1 MNVRNR
7 GCIRRLSFKTLL
19 AARKRNIIA
28 IIAIA
33 LTSLLFTSLF
43 TIAMSINATNQNY
56 QFRSVGTYSHGSFK
70 DVNEEQIAALSA
82 HPKVKA
88 SGTRTVIGLC
98 TSGAFEKNYGE
109 VSYMSDNTAKW
120 SYAQP
125 TSGRMPRSGN
135 EIAMDTTALALLGVT
150 PELGAQVT
158 FTYTIADKEQL
169 GSDVTDTF
177 TLVGWWDYDRLM
189 DVHYLNVSEEYVR
202 RIEAEAMADGMEQF
216 RTDLSVMLSSS
227 VGIEEALTRIAED
240 CGYTAGDEAG
250 CIRLGVNWGYTMTQ
264 LSDTMGAGG
273 LLAIAAIAV
282 LVAFTGHLVIYN
294 IFQISVAGDIRFY
307 GLLKTIGVT
316 PRQLRRIIRQQALM
330 LSAAGI
336 PLGLLLGYG
345 VGAAAVPITLASS
358 TFSAVYTSI
367 SISPWIFL
375 GSAAFSLVT
384 VLLSCSR
391 PGRIAG
397 NVSPVEA
404 LRYTETQHISRK
416 PRVTR
421 RVTPFSMACAN
432 LGRGA
437 KKTALVIIS
446 LALAVVLLDL
456 LSALLGGF
464 DMDKYLSHSIC
475 ADFIVSTP
483 DYFNYRGILLTKED
497 ISPVMANTEQSRG
510 GFTYTSALIY
520 TYLPEEVWMDEAAH
534 YMRGQNAE
542 DMLAAAERE
551 RDKIS
556 AVSQIEALDPAL
568 MDKVRVIDGDISP
581 LLDLD
586 SRSIA
591 IDVSLDDSGNL
602 PDPDIYPAVG
612 DRVKVTFDTN
622 GRQWD
627 AEYTV
632 CALVEIPYTMTS
644 RFYTMGYRVLMG
656 VEALTREA
664 GEEWVFPMAYVF
676 DTPDD
681 EAEAEAESYLSELSS
696 SAGSSV
702 MYESK
707 ATKREHFHE
716 FQMTFAVLGGL
727 LCAIIGIVGILNF
740 FNAMMTSVLSRQREF
755 AVLHAVGQS
764 AKQLKAMLIWEG
776 LLYTVGAGSISLLLS
791 AVINP
796 LAGRIFENAYW
807 FYSYRFTMTP
817 VLLAIP
823 AFALLG
829 CVIPAIMY
837 KQSTKRSIVEC
848 LREAEN

>member
-1 MNVRNR
+1 
-7 GCIRRLSFKTLL
+7 
-19 AARKRNIIA
+19 
-28 IIAIA
+28 
-33 LTSLLFTSLF
+33 
-43 TIAMSINATNQNY
+43 
-56 QFRSVGTYSHGSFK
+56 
-70 DVNEEQIAALSA
+70 
-82 HPKVKA
+82 
-88 SGTRTVIGLC
+88 
-98 TSGAFEKNYGE
+98 
-109 VSYMSDNTAKW
+109 
-120 SYAQP
+120 
-125 TSGRMPRSGN
+125 
-135 EIAMDTTALALLGVT
+135 
-150 PELGAQVT
+150 
-158 FTYTIADKEQL
+158 
-169 GSDVTDTF
+169 
-177 TLVGWWDYDRLM
+177 
-189 DVHYLNVSEEYVR
+189 
-202 RIEAEAMADGMEQF
+202 
-216 RTDLSVMLSSS
+216 
-227 VGIEEALTRIAED
+227 
-240 CGYTAGDEAG
+240 
-250 CIRLGVNWGYTMTQ
+250 
-264 LSDTMGAGG
+264 
-273 LLAIAAIAV
+273 
-282 LVAFTGHLVIYN
+282 
-294 IFQISVAGDIRFY
+294 
-307 GLLKTIGVT
+307 
-316 PRQLRRIIRQQALM
+316 M

-432 LGRGA
+432 LGRGT

-483 DYFNYRGILLTKED
+483 DYFNYHGIMLTKED

-510 GFTYTSALIY
+510 GFTYTSAPIY

-542 DMLAAAERE
+542 DMLAAAERDG
-551 RDKIS
+551 DKIS

-581 LLDLD
+581 LLDPD

-656 VEALTREA
+656 VEALTREV

-676 DTPDD
+676 DTPNG
-681 EAEAEAESYLSELSS
+681 EAEAAAESYLSELSS

-791 AVINP
+791 AAINP
-796 LAGRIFENAYW
+796 LAGRIFENAFW

>member
-1 MNVRNR
+1 MKQMIKHF
-7 GCIRRLSFKTLL
+7 GALFW
-19 AARKRNIIA
+19 NIIA

-82 HPKVKA
+82 NPKVKA

-189 DVHYLNVSEEYVR
+189 DVHY
-202 RIEAEAMADGMEQF
+202 
-216 RTDLSVMLSSS
+216 
-227 VGIEEALTRIAED
+227 
-240 CGYTAGDEAG
+240 
-250 CIRLGVNWGYTMTQ
+250 
-264 LSDTMGAGG
+264 
-273 LLAIAAIAV
+273 
-282 LVAFTGHLVIYN
+282 
-294 IFQISVAGDIRFY
+294 
-307 GLLKTIGVT
+307 
-316 PRQLRRIIRQQALM
+316 
-330 LSAAGI
+330 
-336 PLGLLLGYG
+336 
-345 VGAAAVPITLASS
+345 
-358 TFSAVYTSI
+358 
-367 SISPWIFL
+367 
-375 GSAAFSLVT
+375 
-384 VLLSCSR
+384 
-391 PGRIAG
+391 
-397 NVSPVEA
+397 
-404 LRYTETQHISRK
+404 TETQHISRK

-483 DYFNYRGILLTKED
+483 DYFNYRGIMLTKED

-510 GFTYTSALIY
+510 GFTYTSAPIY
-520 TYLPEEVWMDEAAH
+520 TYLLEEIWMDEAAH
-534 YMRGQNAE
+534 YMRVQNAE

-551 RDKIS
+551 GDKIS

-581 LLDLD
+581 LLDPD

-656 VEALTREA
+656 VEALTREV

-676 DTPDD
+676 DAPDD
-681 EAEAEAESYLSELSS
+681 EAEAEAESYLSKLSS